1 MKYLVYITAIFLL
14 SCNPVKKVLKD
25 SEKFEQVAQEVV
37 RRGYCINDTTR
48 VTTVKDTVYIYTTTI
63 SDTIFVGADC
73 EIDTVLPSGTWIRVE
88 DGYLTISEIVNYKTR
103 EVIKTVDN
111 YIRDTKYEDLLKKDI
126 LDRDSKITQQHGTLV
141 AYKEQVD
148 KLNRSLNK
156 FKWFLGIC
164 LGAILAAVG
173 LRIYMKT
180 IKPF

>member
-1 MKYLVYITAIFLL
+1 MV
-14 SCNPVKKVLKD
+14 
-25 SEKFEQVAQEVV
+25 SEVIKE
-37 RRGYCINDTTR
+37 R
-48 VTTVKDTVYIYTTTI
+48 
-63 SDTIFVGADC
+63 
-73 EIDTVLPSGTWIRVE
+73 
-88 DGYLTISEIVNYKTR
+88 TR

-126 LDRDSKITQQHGTLV
+126 LDRENKITQQQGALV

-173 LRIYMKT
+173 LRLYMKT